1 MIPEYPKKT
10 TDLSQIIDKLD
21 HILLYRVRITMNGI
35 RTHYPLVVI
44 GTDCTCSYTY
54 NYHIIT
60 TMTTIASNK

>member
-10 TDLSQIIDKLD
+10 TDLSQITDKLH

-35 RTHYPLVVI
+35 RTHYPLAVM
-44 GTDCTCSYTY
+44 GTDCTGSYKY

-60 TMTTIASNK
+60 TMTAIASNK